1 MRSGSARRCASCSNR
16 RTGGRRSR
24 CSRPP
29 ERSMSEPVVV
39 EKFAVGQAVRRI
51 EDQRLLQGLGRYSD
65 DVNLPRQA
73 YAAVV
78 RSTHAHARIAR
89 VDVSAAR
96 AAPGVLAALTGA
108 DVAADGLGNMPTD
121 GTRKRGD
128 GSPGFRT
135 PRPALLGDRVR
146 HVGDPVA
153 LVVAD
158 TRERAADAAAL
169 MRVEYEPLPAVTA
182 TAHAVRPGSPAV
194 WDEAPD
200 NVAFVWEAGI
210 RDAVDRAFAG
220 AAHVTR
226 LDFVVSRVAAAPLE
240 PRAAVGEYDRRTGR
254 YTLYTGI
261 QGPHGSRALLADI
274 FKVPQSH
281 MRVVTGEVGGSFG
294 MRSGLYPEM
303 VLVLWAARRLGR
315 PVKWTSDRREG
326 FVTDE
331 HGRDNLSTAELALDA
346 NGRFLALRV
355 AINLNVGAYLTPRSA
370 GPGTNNVGGIAG
382 IYTTPAIHV
391 QTTGVFSNT
400 TPTGPYRGAGRP
412 EATYAIERVIDV
424 AAMELRIDPIELRRR
439 NLIPSSAMP
448 FKTGL
453 VFTYDCGEF
462 ARGMDMALGL
472 ADRAG
477 FEKRRAEARQRGK
490 LRGLG
495 IANPI
500 EVAGGPYTA
509 MNPDTAELRVNAD
522 GPVSLFAGS
531 TSMGQGNETAFAQI
545 VSEKLGVPPER
556 IQVFWGDSDLLG
568 AGRGNGGSGALTV
581 GGSAVTRATEKI
593 VERGRKIAARLLEA
607 APEDVVHQDG
617 KFTVKGTDK
626 GVSLANVARAA
637 YVPRQLPQ
645 GMEPGFSEEAS
656 FTPSAV
662 TFPNGSQI
670 CEVEIDEDTGAVR
683 VVRHTVVDDVGRMVN
698 PMLVKGQIHGG
709 VVQGLGQG
717 LYEELSYDPAT
728 GQLLAGSFMDYAM
741 PRADDMPAFD
751 VDSHEVPTAV
761 NPLGAKGVGEAG
773 TVGALPALLNAV
785 NDALA
790 PLGVRHLDMPVTAE
804 RVWRAIQDA
813 KARR

>member
-1 MRSGSARRCASCSNR
+1 MAN
-16 RTGGRRSR
+16 
-24 CSRPP
+24 
-29 ERSMSEPVVV
+29 PVTV
-39 EKFAVGQAVRRI
+39 EKFGVGQSVRRI
-51 EDQRLLQGLGRYSD
+51 EDPRLLQGFGRYSD
-65 DVNLPRQA
+65 DVNLPHQA
-73 YAAVV
+73 YAVVV
-78 RSTHAHARIAR
+78 RSPHAHAAIRSI
-89 VDVSAAR
+89 DTTAAR
-96 AAPGVLAALTGA
+96 NASGVLAVLTGA
-108 DVAADGLGNMPTD
+108 DLAKDGLGDLPTD
-121 GTRKRGD
+121 KSRKRRD
-128 GSPGFRT
+128 GSPAFAT
-135 PRPALLGDRVR
+135 PRPALVRDRVR
-146 HVGDPVA
+146 HVGDPIA
-153 LVVAD
+153 LVVAQ
-158 TRERAADAAAL
+158 TMEQAVDAAELVAID
-169 MRVEYEPLPAVTA
+169 YEPLPTVAA
-182 TAHAVRPGSPAV
+182 TADAMRPGAPAV
-194 WDEAPD
+194 WAEAPD
-200 NVAFVWEAGI
+200 NIAFVWEAGKKDETARGI
-210 RDAVDRAFAG
+210 AG
-220 AAHVTR
+220 AAHVTK
-226 LDFVVSRVAAAPLE
+226 LDFVVSRVAAAPME
-240 PRAAVGEYDRRTGR
+240 PRGAVGEWDRRTGR
-254 YTLYTGI
+254 YTLHTGI
-261 QGPHGSRALLADI
+261 QAPHGLRTLLADQVL
-274 FKVPQSH
+274 KVPQSH
-281 MRVVTGEVGGSFG
+281 LRVITGEVGGSFG
-294 MRSGLYPEM
+294 MKSGVYPEV
-303 VLVLWAARRLGR
+303 VLVLWAAKRLGR

-331 HGRDNLSTAELALDA
+331 HGRDNVSTAELALDA
-346 NGRFLALRV
+346 SGKFLALRV

-382 IYTTPAIHV
+382 IYTTPVIHV

-424 AAMELRIDPIELRRR
+424 AAMELKIDPIELRRR
-439 NLIPSSAMP
+439 NLIPASAMP

-462 ARGMDMALGL
+462 ARGMDMALNL

-477 FEKRRAEARQRGK
+477 FEKRRAKTRQRGK
-490 LRGLG
+490 PRGLG

-522 GPVSLFAGS
+522 GSVSLFAGS
-531 TSMGQGNETAFAQI
+531 TSMGQGNETAFTQI
-545 VSEKLGVPPER
+545 VSEKLGVAPER
-556 IQVFWGDSDLLG
+556 IQVFWGDSDMLG

-581 GGSAVTRATEKI
+581 GGSAVTRATEKVI
-593 VERGRKIAARLLEA
+593 ERGRKIAARLLEA

-626 GVSLANVARAA
+626 GVTFANVARAA

-717 LYEELSYDPAT
+717 LYEELTYDPTT

-790 PLGVRHLDMPVTAE
+790 PLGVRHLDMPMTSE
-804 RVWRAIQDA
+804 RVWRAIQNA